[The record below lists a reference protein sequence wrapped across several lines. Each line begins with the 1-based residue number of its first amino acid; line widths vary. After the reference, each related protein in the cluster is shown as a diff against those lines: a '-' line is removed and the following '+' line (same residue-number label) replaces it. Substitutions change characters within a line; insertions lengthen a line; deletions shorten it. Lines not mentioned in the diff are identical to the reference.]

1 MEQYLTHLE
10 KTTIMTLK
18 KIHRSML
25 LPRIW
30 KLLCTMDVIVFS
42 IGNVHCNDYHSKSKV
57 YKSSFLRGFVATN
70 NEPML
75 LVI

>member
-1 MEQYLTHLE
+1 
-10 KTTIMTLK
+10 
-18 KIHRSML
+18 
-25 LPRIW
+25 
-30 KLLCTMDVIVFS
+30 MDVIVFS